1 MTISRRQLAWFGML
15 AAASPLLGELTA
27 GGAQAATLAEIKS
40 KGTMVVATEDNFR
53 PFEYIENGQPKGL
66 DHALLALLRK
76 EAPFRIQQQIIPWT
90 GLLPGVTSGKY
101 DAAVTAAVITPE
113 RVRNL
118 DFTMPIAEDTQYYA
132 VRVNE
137 TGIKTVAD
145 LSGKTVGVQAG
156 GASYEALGALRA
168 LLAKTGGKLGLVK
181 QYTSFPEAYQ
191 DLAEGRIDYVVNG
204 VVNLTSL
211 VRDHPDRFRLGQAV
225 APTAYVAW
233 AVAKGNTSLLD
244 YLDNFLASV
253 RKNGQLYQLQ
263 AKWLGTTF
271 EDMPDTPTVK

>member
-1 MTISRRQLAWFGML
+1 MTISRRQLARFGML

-263 AKWLGTTF
+263 TKWLGTTF